1 MARFARL
8 TGSDGR
14 VQNAD
19 APVEGLL
26 PGGGEAHGSHRAH
39 HRWVPSDLS
48 HRGTEGMTMRLHL
61 DTGLWAVALLATLG
75 FAGTAVATPVDCD
88 TTLNFSD
95 SQYTAC
101 FTDVRR
107 GLDINDDNAP
117 DLGGTGHTAL
127 NFTGGAGPAGD
138 TWVTKFTPNG
148 GTRICALGGLNTVLL
163 ADVLIH
169 TFNNTKG
176 AGLMALL
183 DPVPGGKALALILYD
198 QGNSDALQL
207 ATIDPATGQLTKV
220 KSVSLG
226 AGIAENAWYRL
237 RMVVNVNGD

>member
-1 MARFARL
+1 M
-8 TGSDGR
+8 
-14 VQNAD
+14 
-19 APVEGLL
+19 
-26 PGGGEAHGSHRAH
+26 
-39 HRWVPSDLS
+39 
-48 HRGTEGMTMRLHL
+48 MMRTHL
-61 DTGLWAVALLATLG
+61 GKGIWAIAMLATLG
-75 FAGTAVATPVDCD
+75 FTGTAWAPDGCFG
-88 TTLNFSD
+88 TLNFSD

-107 GLDINDDNAP
+107 GPDINDDGAL

-138 TWVTKFTPNG
+138 SWLTRFTPDG
-148 GTRICALGGLNTVLL
+148 VMRIFDGTDGICGA

-176 AGLMALL
+176 AGLVALL
-183 DPVPGGKALALILYD
+183 DSAPGGKGLAVILYD

-207 ATIDPATGQLTKV
+207 ATIDPATGQLIKL
-220 KSVSLG
+220 KSLSLG

-237 RMVVNVNGD
+237 NVSVTLIDFLGADILTVLAQVSRHETPTDPNSPIAGPVGGLV